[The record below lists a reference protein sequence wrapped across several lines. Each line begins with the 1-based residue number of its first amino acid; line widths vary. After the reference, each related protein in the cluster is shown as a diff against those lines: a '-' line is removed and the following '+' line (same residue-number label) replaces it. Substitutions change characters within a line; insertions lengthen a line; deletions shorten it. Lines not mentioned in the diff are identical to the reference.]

1 MSKVPEI
8 PQFKPTKTDT
18 AIYCF
23 PPGTSEA
30 DKQHDI
36 AEINKFIEYVKAK
49 KKKAEQRQALA
60 RWRDGVNKETEGV

>member
-1 MSKVPEI
+1 MGNVPQLPE
-8 PQFKPTKTDT
+8 FKPISTDK

-36 AEINKFIEYVKAK
+36 EQINKFIEHIKAK
-49 KKKAEQRQALA
+49 RKGKK
-60 RWRDGVNKETEGV
+60 

>member
-1 MSKVPEI
+1 MSKVPEV

-18 AIYCF
+18 TIYCF

-36 AEINKFIEYVKAK
+36 AEVNKFIEHIKAK
-49 KKKAEQRQALA
+49 KRKHDAKEQSNQV
-60 RWRDGVNKETEGV
+60 GH